1 MTDKINKALEQLNC
15 ILPLVKNQND
25 LSPEDARVHIT
36 ILNSYA
42 MQGREPSLNE
52 LAGLSNNISA
62 TLANLQKLDLVVLN
76 DDGKIRGAYP
86 FTSED
91 RIHQVTID
99 QHTVHC
105 MCALDSLAV
114 SPMFQMPTHIRSKC
128 VVSGADIDIRQNL
141 DRVLNADDNHEVY
154 FAIDWGAA
162 NGNLSCADSLC
173 GYMDFIK
180 GDALAKEWQE
190 KSKDYEAFNIDEAI
204 EFASRFFSPLIQ
216 SRRAA

>member
-25 LSPEDARVHIT
+25 LSPEDAHVHIT

-42 MQGREPSLNE
+42 MQGREPSLSE

-62 TLANLQKLDLVVLN
+62 TLAKLQKLDLIVLN
-76 DDGKIRGAYP
+76 DDGQVRGAYP

-91 RIHQVTID
+91 RIHQVTIG

-128 VVSGADIDIRQNL
+128 VVSGVDIDIQQNV
-141 DRVLNADDNHEVY
+141 DRVLNADDNREVY

-162 NGNLSCADSLC
+162 NGNVSCADSLC

-180 GDALAKEWQE
+180 GDALAKEWQA
-190 KSKDYEAFNIDEAI
+190 KSKDYEAFKLDEAI
-204 EFASRFFSPLIQ
+204 EFASQFFSPLMR